1 MDRPLNKTVFLK
13 RRGEVSRQIFLI
25 SMRFSRTEWRRCIVL
40 REQADCFGWAGF
52 RRLPRQPALYLVPPV
67 KPVPMRDL
75 QAQPDA
81 QFAHY
86 PSLRERAVVISGG
99 ATGIG
104 EALVTAFA
112 RQGAR
117 VAFFDIQDEPAR
129 ALAARLKAEGCPEP
143 LYLHCDLIDIDVLKA
158 AAARAVDALGT
169 VDVLVNNA
177 ANDARHRIEDVT
189 AESFDRSMAV
199 NLRPQVF
206 LIQAVLPAMRSAQRG
221 SIINMS
227 SISWMIPSTG
237 VPLYITAKAAIVGL
251 TRTMAHE
258 LGPDNIRVNAV
269 LPGAIVTEKQRR
281 LVYTPEY
288 KAEIMASQALKRD
301 ILPEDVARLV
311 LFLAAD
317 DSSAITNQSYVI
329 DGGWV

>member
-1 MDRPLNKTVFLK
+1 MVWLQRNYTWTDS
-13 RRGEVSRQIFLI
+13 RGRIQ
-25 SMRFSRTEWRRCIVL
+25 SMTMNEPGMGMGS
-40 REQADCFGWAGF
+40 GF
-52 RRLPRQPALYLVPPV
+52 A
-67 KPVPMRDL
+67 
-75 QAQPDA
+75 A
-81 QFAHY
+81 Y
-86 PSLRERAVVISGG
+86 PSLRGRAVLVTGG

-104 EALVTAFA
+104 ASIVEHFA

-117 VAFFDIQDEPAR
+117 VAFLDVQDEEAR
-129 ALAARLKAEGCPEP
+129 GLVERLRPETETAP
-143 LYLHCDLIDIDVLKA
+143 VYFHCDLTRVADLKA
-158 AAARAVDALGT
+158 RAGEAIEALGG

-177 ANDARHRIEDVT
+177 ANDQRHRIDDVT
-189 AESFDRSMAV
+189 EEYFDQSIAV
-199 NLRPQVF
+199 NLRPQF
-206 LIQAVLPAMRSAQRG
+206 FMIQAVLPAMKAAGRG

-237 VPLYITAKAAIVGL
+237 VPVYVTAKAAIVGL

-258 LGPDNIRVNAV
+258 LGPAGIRVNAV
-269 LPGAIVTEKQRR
+269 LPGAIATEKQKR

-301 ILPEDVARLV
+301 IEPEDVARLV